1 MTPKAND
8 WKACNPQKGFGGS
21 NPPHSANNRQ
31 PHNRL
36 AKKQDGGK
44 RWQKFPFRGNLTAKP
59 PHQDA
64 MRKISVNLYYR
75 GNVDKDG
82 TAPLLIAVN
91 HASSTCYIPITG
103 VRLKPNQ
110 WDKHKRKVV
119 NHPQA
124 TTINSVAVTTLG
136 KATEAVMHI
145 GSVRGMTTAH
155 VRDLIAE
162 HIYPSEDVDF
172 GVLKV
177 MQSYMNSCEKPNTK
191 DKFAQTITHIER
203 FLGKKKAKVVQ
214 FGDIDD
220 VWLTAFDKYL
230 VQYCPSINSRSI
242 HLRNIRTIFNYA
254 LNHHLT
260 TAPYPFRQFKI
271 KSAPATPT
279 PLTLEQLR
287 ALWGHHPLND
297 AQAYA
302 LDIWRLTFALIG
314 INMADLANLK
324 AISQGR
330 INYTRQKTSRLYSVK
345 VENCAKSLIQA
356 HRGKNYLVDI
366 LEHYKSI
373 HVATSMVNRHLKEI
387 ASELGLP
394 PITTYTA
401 RYTWA
406 TLAQSIDTPIEVI
419 SQALGHSY
427 GLAVTQGYIMPD
439 RRKVDDAN
447 KKVLSLLFGN
457 SKDK

>member
-1 MTPKAND
+1 
-8 WKACNPQKGFGGS
+8 
-21 NPPHSANNRQ
+21 
-31 PHNRL
+31 
-36 AKKQDGGK
+36 
-44 RWQKFPFRGNLTAKP
+44 
-59 PHQDA
+59 
-64 MRKISVNLYYR
+64 MRKVRVSLYYR
-75 GNVDKDG
+75 KALDKAG

-91 HASSTCYIPITG
+91 HASSSCYIPIAG
-103 VRLKPNQ
+103 VRLKPAQ
-110 WDKHKRKVV
+110 WDRVRKRVV
-119 NHPQA
+119 NHPQQD
-124 TTINSVAVTTLG
+124 TINSVAVALLG

-177 MQSYMNSCEKPNTK
+177 MQSYKDSCEKPNTK

-345 VENCAKSLIQA
+345 VEDAAKSLIKA

-427 GLAVTQGYIMPD
+427 GMAVTLGYIVPD
-439 RRKVDDAN
+439 RRKVDEVN
-447 KKVLSLLFGN
+447 RQVLALLG
-457 SKDK
+457 K